1 MTNAN
6 LPRRESLVNRL
17 LFGLTT
23 STSLL
28 ATATLILLLH
38 IQQGT
43 PDLEA
48 FTTWLAIVIFSV
60 GLGSS
65 LFVAISIIRSIQPPL
80 VDLTETAEELST
92 GNLTARSQLNRA
104 DEIGEFAK
112 VFNRMAAHL
121 EIKTSSLEARD
132 IQFALQALDQVLVN
146 TADQHK
152 LIKASL
158 EEICKLTGAQLGS
171 IYLWEF
177 TTSRPD
183 GCLVLAAEWGYKTSQ
198 AMTEINLGE
207 GIIGQAGQ
215 LTEAIIWEGD
225 RLKGQTLV
233 YRTPVGDLLPQSL
246 SAYPL
251 MLRQSLVGVLFLGSL
266 TPLAER
272 GRNIL
277 QSIGRRLATAISNA
291 QSIETIARQ
300 REELTTVFEQLAD
313 GVLLSDPAG
322 RILKI
327 NSAGRKILSFNSS
340 TNINGVPA
348 SPVIAKSMEEIVKQF
363 DIRHQDGE
371 PVDLA
376 NLVVF
381 RAMSTGEVVEDQV
394 VLRPPEGN
402 EIILSTKAAP
412 LVGTESELIGSVM
425 ILRDVTEQ
433 RYRDKVMQET
443 NKIMIEQQKRMSIL
457 QRLTN
462 LINQQLQDLDVLLE
476 SVVEATCDA
485 IMWTQVCVL
494 ALYDP
499 KTNQLTLSASKGLP
513 EDFPLQQSFDL
524 TTPNLIAQVF
534 KEGIPIEIKSGSSHL
549 VDALMV
555 KSALCVPIESNRS
568 GRLGVLAIG
577 HFHLEKASSR
587 EDLNLL
593 ASFGIQAAIAIGNAQ
608 LINQIEAQNA
618 QLLEATQLKSQFLA
632 NMSHELRTPM
642 NAIIGFSQVL
652 LRQRRDP
659 LSVGQVDM
667 VERILRNGKNLLD
680 LINDIL
686 DLSKI
691 EAGKMEAHPEFFN
704 LEELIQHTYESLQ
717 PLASNKSLNFVFH
730 NEIGVCAVYHDP
742 IRVKQ
747 VITNLV
753 SNAIKFTDDGE
764 VAIALKYASEI
775 SPISLGEAIDA
786 PTPDLSLG
794 LTSNSANGEAI
805 LPSPFANTNILISVS
820 DTGIGIKP
828 EFQRTIFEQFRQV
841 DQSSTR
847 KHGGTGL
854 GLAITEQLVLMM
866 GGTIYVES
874 EVDRGSTFIVELP
887 PRLRN

>member
-6 LPRRESLVNRL
+6 LPPRDSLVNRL
-17 LFGLTT
+17 IFGLTT

-28 ATATLILLLH
+28 ATASLILLLH
-38 IQQGT
+38 IQQGS
-43 PDLEA
+43 PELEA
-48 FTTWLAIVIFSV
+48 FTTGLAIVIFSV

-80 VDLTETAEELST
+80 IELSETAEELST
-92 GNLTARSQLNRA
+92 GNLSARSQLNRA
-104 DEIGEFAK
+104 DEIGEFART
-112 VFNRMAAHL
+112 FNRMAAHL
-121 EIKTSSLEARD
+121 EAKTATLEARD
-132 IQFALQALDQVLVN
+132 IQFALQALDRVLVN
-146 TADQHK
+146 TTDQYK

-171 IYLWEF
+171 IYLWE
-177 TTSRPD
+177 TSTSRPE
-183 GCLVLAAEWGYKTSQ
+183 GYLVLAAEWGYKTSQ

-207 GIIGQAGQ
+207 GIIGQSGQ
-215 LTEAIIWEGD
+215 LAEPIIWEGD

-233 YRTPVGDLLPQSL
+233 YRTPIGDLLPQSL

-251 MLRQSLVGVLFLGSL
+251 LLRQSLVGVLFLGSL
-266 TPLAER
+266 VPLSER
-272 GRNIL
+272 GQNIL

-327 NSAGRKILSFNSS
+327 NSAGRKILSFNSLS
-340 TNINGVPA
+340 TGSSTEVNA

-394 VLRPPEGN
+394 ILRPPEGN

-485 IMWTQVCVL
+485 IMWADICVI
-494 ALYDP
+494 ALYDA
-499 KTNQLTLSASKGLP
+499 KENQLTLSSAKGLP
-513 EDFPLQQSFDL
+513 EDFPLQKSFDL
-524 TTPNLIAQVF
+524 NSHNLIAQVF
-534 KEGIPIEIKSGSSHL
+534 KEGIPVEIKAGESHL
-549 VDALMV
+549 VADLPV
-555 KSALCVPIESNRS
+555 KSALCVPIESSRS

-577 HFHLEKASSR
+577 HFLTERASSR

-593 ASFGIQAAIAIGNAQ
+593 ASFGVQAAIAIGNAQ

-652 LRQRRDP
+652 LRQRREA
-659 LSVGQVDM
+659 LSVSQVDM

-691 EAGKMEAHPEFFN
+691 EAGKMEAHPEYFN
-704 LEELIQHTYESLQ
+704 LDELIHHTCESLQ
-717 PLASNKSLNFVFH
+717 PLATVKALNFVFR
-730 NEIGVCAVYHDP
+730 NEIGTCAIYHDS
-742 IRVKQ
+742 IKIKQ

-753 SNAIKFTDDGE
+753 SNAIKFTDRGE
-764 VAIALKYASEI
+764 VCVGLKYASEI
-775 SPISLGEAIDA
+775 AHKPDSSENLQESPI
-786 PTPDLSLG
+786 
-794 LTSNSANGEAI
+794 
-805 LPSPFANTNILISVS
+805 PFAAANILISVR
-820 DTGIGIKP
+820 DTGIGIEP

-854 GLAITEQLVLMM
+854 GLAITEQLVLLM
-866 GGTIYVES
+866 GGTISVES
-874 EVDRGSTFIVELP
+874 EVNQGSIFTVELP
-887 PRLRN
+887 PKLPQG

>member
-17 LFGLTT
+17 IFGLTT
-23 STSLL
+23 SISLL

-43 PDLEA
+43 PELEA
-48 FTTWLAIVIFSV
+48 FTTWLAIVIFSA
-60 GLGSS
+60 GLGSG

-80 VDLTETAEELST
+80 SELAETAEELST
-92 GNLTARSQLNRA
+92 GNLAARSQLNRA

-121 EIKTSSLEARD
+121 ETKTATLEARD
-132 IQFALQALDQVLVN
+132 IQFALQSLDRVLVN
-146 TADQHK
+146 TTDQYK

-171 IYLWEF
+171 IYLWETP
-177 TTSRPD
+177 TTRPE

-198 AMTEINLGE
+198 AMTEISLGE
-207 GIIGQAGQ
+207 GIIGQSGQ
-215 LTEAIIWEGD
+215 LQEAIVWEGD

-251 MLRQSLVGVLFLGSL
+251 MLRSSLVGVLFLGSL
-266 TPLAER
+266 TPLSDR

-327 NSAGRKILSFNSS
+327 NSAGRKILSFNAV
-340 TNINGVPA
+340 NDGVPA

-476 SVVEATCDA
+476 SV
-485 IMWTQVCVL
+485 
-494 ALYDP
+494 
-499 KTNQLTLSASKGLP
+499 
-513 EDFPLQQSFDL
+513 
-524 TTPNLIAQVF
+524 
-534 KEGIPIEIKSGSSHL
+534 
-549 VDALMV
+549 
-555 KSALCVPIESNRS
+555 
-568 GRLGVLAIG
+568 
-577 HFHLEKASSR
+577 
-587 EDLNLL
+587 
-593 ASFGIQAAIAIGNAQ
+593 
-608 LINQIEAQNA
+608 
-618 QLLEATQLKSQFLA
+618 
-632 NMSHELRTPM
+632 
-642 NAIIGFSQVL
+642 
-652 LRQRRDP
+652 
-659 LSVGQVDM
+659 
-667 VERILRNGKNLLD
+667 
-680 LINDIL
+680 
-686 DLSKI
+686 
-691 EAGKMEAHPEFFN
+691 
-704 LEELIQHTYESLQ
+704 
-717 PLASNKSLNFVFH
+717 
-730 NEIGVCAVYHDP
+730 
-742 IRVKQ
+742 
-747 VITNLV
+747 
-753 SNAIKFTDDGE
+753 
-764 VAIALKYASEI
+764 
-775 SPISLGEAIDA
+775 
-786 PTPDLSLG
+786 
-794 LTSNSANGEAI
+794 
-805 LPSPFANTNILISVS
+805 
-820 DTGIGIKP
+820 
-828 EFQRTIFEQFRQV
+828 
-841 DQSSTR
+841 
-847 KHGGTGL
+847 
-854 GLAITEQLVLMM
+854 
-866 GGTIYVES
+866 
-874 EVDRGSTFIVELP
+874 
-887 PRLRN
+887 

>member
-17 LFGLTT
+17 IFGLTT

-38 IQQGT
+38 VQQGT
-43 PDLEA
+43 PELEA
-48 FTTWLAIVIFSV
+48 FTTWLAIVILSA

-65 LFVAISIIRSIQPPL
+65 LFMALSIIRSIQPPL
-80 VDLTETAEELST
+80 TELAETAEELSS
-92 GNLTARSQLNRA
+92 GNLSARSQLNRA

-121 EIKTSSLEARD
+121 EVKNATLEARD
-132 IQFALQALDQVLVN
+132 IQFALQSLDRVLVN
-146 TADQHK
+146 TADQYK

-171 IYLWEF
+171 IYLWEAPN
-177 TTSRPD
+177 SRPE
-183 GCLVLAAEWGYKTSQ
+183 GCLVLSAEWGYKTSQ
-198 AMTEINLGE
+198 ALTEITLGE
-207 GIIGQAGQ
+207 GIVGQAGQ
-215 LTEAIIWEGD
+215 LEEAIIWEGD

-251 MLRQSLVGVLFLGSL
+251 MLRRSLVGVLFLGSL
-266 TPLAER
+266 TPLSER
-272 GRNIL
+272 GQNIL

-327 NSAGRKILSFNSS
+327 NSAGRKILSFNA
-340 TNINGVPA
+340 TNNAANEVPT

-371 PVDLA
+371 PVELA

-394 VLRPPEGN
+394 VLRQPDGN

-412 LVGTESELIGSVM
+412 LVGSESELIGSVM

-433 RYRDKVMQET
+433 RYRDKMMQET
-443 NKIMIEQQKRMSIL
+443 NRMMIEQQKRMSIL

-462 LINQQLQDLDVLLE
+462 LINQQLQDLNILLE

-485 IMWTQVCVL
+485 IMWADICAI
-494 ALYDP
+494 ALYNP
-499 KTNQLTLSASKGLP
+499 KENRLILSAAKGLP
-513 EDFPLQQSFDL
+513 ENFPLQKAFELDA
-524 TTPNLIAQVF
+524 PNLIAQVF
-534 KEGIPIEIKSGSSHL
+534 KEGIPIEIKAGESL
-549 VDALMV
+549 LMESLPV
-555 KSALCVPIESNRS
+555 KSALCVPIESSRS

-577 HFHLEKASSR
+577 HFDLERASSR

-593 ASFGIQAAIAIGNAQ
+593 ASFGVQAAIAIGNAQ

-652 LRQRRDP
+652 LRQRRDA
-659 LSVGQVDM
+659 LSPSQVDM

-691 EAGKMEAHPEFFN
+691 EAGKMEAHPELFN
-704 LEELIQHTYESLQ
+704 LDELIHHTCESLQ
-717 PLASNKSLNFVFH
+717 PLASIKSLDFVFQNH
-730 NEIGVCAVYHDP
+730 IGSCAIYHDS
-742 IRVKQ
+742 IRIKQ

-753 SNAIKFTDDGE
+753 SNAIKFTNHGE
-764 VAIALKYASEI
+764 VSIELKYASQDAAETSDTGSGTVIDSNNLSNQEI
-775 SPISLGEAIDA
+775 QLSPLA
-786 PTPDLSLG
+786 
-794 LTSNSANGEAI
+794 TS
-805 LPSPFANTNILISVS
+805 NILISVR
-820 DTGIGIKP
+820 DTGIGIEP

-854 GLAITEQLVLMM
+854 GLAITEQLVLLM
-866 GGTIYVES
+866 GGRIYVES
-874 EVDRGSTFIVELP
+874 VVNQGSTFTVELP
-887 PRLRN
+887 PRLI

>member
-1 MTNAN
+1 MTNAP
-6 LPRRESLVNRL
+6 PRRESLVNRL
-17 LFGLTT
+17 IFGLTT
-23 STSLL
+23 SLSLL

-43 PDLEA
+43 SELEA
-48 FTTWLAIVIFSV
+48 FTTWLAIFFLST
-60 GLGSS
+60 GLGSG

-80 VDLTETAEELST
+80 TELSETAEEIST
-92 GNLTARSQLNRA
+92 GNLAARSQLNRA

-112 VFNRMAAHL
+112 IFNRMAMHL
-121 EIKTSSLEARD
+121 ETKTATLEARD
-132 IQFALQALDQVLVN
+132 IQFALQSLDRVLVN
-146 TADQHK
+146 TADQYK

-171 IYLWEF
+171 IYLWE
-177 TTSRPD
+177 TPSSRPE
-183 GCLVLAAEWGYKTSQ
+183 GCLVLTAEWGYKTSQ
-198 AMTEINLGE
+198 ALTEINLGE

-215 LTEAIIWEGD
+215 LEEAIIWEGD

-251 MLRQSLVGVLFLGSL
+251 MLRRSLVGVLFLGSL
-266 TPLAER
+266 TPLSER

-327 NSAGRKILSFNSS
+327 NSAGRKILSFNVA
-340 TNINGVPA
+340 NNAVNAGIAA

-363 DIRHQDGE
+363 DIRHQDGD

-381 RAMSTGEVVEDQV
+381 RAMSTGEVMEDQV
-394 VLRPPEGN
+394 VLRQPDGN

-412 LVGTESELIGSVM
+412 LVGSESELIGSVM

-443 NKIMIEQQKRMSIL
+443 NKIMIEQQKRMGIL

-485 IMWTQVCVL
+485 IAWAEVCVL
-494 ALYDP
+494 ALYNP
-499 KTNQLTLSASKGLP
+499 KENKLILSAAKGLP
-513 EDFPLQQSFDL
+513 DDFPLQESFELDA
-524 TTPNLIAQVF
+524 PNLIAQVF
-534 KEGIPIEIKSGSSHL
+534 KEGIPIEIKAGESRL
-549 VDALMV
+549 VESLPV
-555 KSALCVPIESNRS
+555 KSALCVPIESSRS

-577 HFHLEKASSR
+577 HLQLERASSR

-593 ASFGIQAAIAIGNAQ
+593 ASFGVQAAIAIGNAQ

-652 LRQRRDP
+652 LRQRRDV
-659 LSVGQVDM
+659 LSTSQVDM

-691 EAGKMEAHPEFFN
+691 EAGKMEAHPELFN
-704 LEELIQHTYESLQ
+704 LDELIHHTCESLQ
-717 PLASNKSLNFVFH
+717 PLATIKSLDFVFQNH
-730 NEIGVCAVYHDP
+730 IGSCAVYHDS
-742 IRVKQ
+742 IRIKQ

-753 SNAIKFTDDGE
+753 SNAIKFTDAGE
-764 VAIALKYASEI
+764 VRIELKYSDRDADNPTSEI
-775 SPISLGEAIDA
+775 LTPEINADSTNTIIPESQASPLATA
-786 PTPDLSLG
+786 
-794 LTSNSANGEAI
+794 
-805 LPSPFANTNILISVS
+805 NILISVR
-820 DTGIGIKP
+820 DTGIGIEP

-854 GLAITEQLVLMM
+854 GLAITEQLVLLM
-866 GGTIYVES
+866 GGTIYLES
-874 EVDRGSTFIVELP
+874 EVNHGSVFTVELP
-887 PRLRN
+887 PRLKN

>member
-17 LFGLTT
+17 IFGLTT

-28 ATATLILLLH
+28 ATAALILLLH
-38 IQQGT
+38 VQQGI
-43 PDLEA
+43 PELEA
-48 FTTWLAIVIFSV
+48 FTTWLAIVILSA

-65 LFVAISIIRSIQPPL
+65 LFMALSIIRSIQPPL
-80 VDLTETAEELST
+80 TELAETAEELST
-92 GNLTARSQLNRA
+92 GNLSARSQLKRA

-112 VFNRMAAHL
+112 VFNHMAAKL
-121 EIKTSSLEARD
+121 EAKTATLEARD
-132 IQFALQALDQVLVN
+132 IQFALQALDRVLVN

-171 IYLWEF
+171 IYLWE
-177 TTSRPD
+177 TPNSRPE
-183 GCLVLAAEWGYKTSQ
+183 GCLVLSAEWGYKTSQ
-198 AMTEINLGE
+198 ALTEINLGE

-215 LTEAIIWEGD
+215 LEEAIVWEGD

-251 MLRQSLVGVLFLGSL
+251 MLRRSLVGVLFLGSL
-266 TPLAER
+266 TALSER
-272 GRNIL
+272 GQNIL

-327 NSAGRKILSFNSS
+327 NSAGRKILSFNAL
-340 TNINGVPA
+340 NAGVPA

-363 DIRHQDGE
+363 DIRHQDGK

-376 NLVVF
+376 SLVVF
-381 RAMSTGEVVEDQV
+381 QAMSTGEVVEDQV
-394 VLRPPEGN
+394 VLRQPDGN

-443 NKIMIEQQKRMSIL
+443 NKIMIEQQKRMGIL

-485 IMWTQVCVL
+485 IAWAEVCVL
-494 ALYDP
+494 ALYNP
-499 KTNQLTLSASKGLP
+499 KDNQLILSAAKGLP
-513 EDFPLQQSFDL
+513 DDFPLQGSFDL
-524 TTPNLIAQVF
+524 DAPNLIAQVF
-534 KEGIPIEIKSGSSHL
+534 KEGIPIEIKAGESRL
-549 VDALMV
+549 VESLSV
-555 KSALCVPIESNRS
+555 KSALCVPIESSRS

-577 HFHLEKASSR
+577 HFYLEKASSR

-593 ASFGIQAAIAIGNAQ
+593 ASFGVQAAIAIGNAQ

-659 LSVGQVDM
+659 LSTSQVDM

-704 LEELIQHTYESLQ
+704 LDELIHHTCESLQ
-717 PLASNKSLNFVFH
+717 PLANIKSLDFVFQNH
-730 NEIGVCAVYHDP
+730 IGSCAIYHDS
-742 IRVKQ
+742 IRIKQ
-747 VITNLV
+747 IITNLV
-753 SNAIKFTDDGE
+753 SNAIKFTDIGE
-764 VAIALKYASEI
+764 VCVELKYALQTPESLLLETALDTN
-775 SPISLGEAIDA
+775 SPSKNS
-786 PTPDLSLG
+786 P
-794 LTSNSANGEAI
+794 SNEESK
-805 LPSPFANTNILISVS
+805 LSPFATSNILISVR
-820 DTGIGIKP
+820 DTGIGIEA
-828 EFQRTIFEQFRQV
+828 EFLRTIFEQFRQV

-854 GLAITEQLVLMM
+854 GLAITEQLVLLM

-874 EVDRGSTFIVELP
+874 VVDQGSTFTVELP
-887 PRLRN
+887 PRLKD

>member
-17 LFGLTT
+17 IFGLTT
-23 STSLL
+23 SISLL

-43 PDLEA
+43 PELEA
-48 FTTWLAIVIFSV
+48 FTTWLAIVILST
-60 GLGSS
+60 GLGSG
-65 LFVAISIIRSIQPPL
+65 LFVAFSIVRSIQPPL
-80 VDLTETAEELST
+80 TELAETAEEITT
-92 GNLTARSQLNRA
+92 GNLSARSQLNRA

-112 VFNRMAAHL
+112 VFNRMAAHF
-121 EIKTSSLEARD
+121 ESKTATLEARD
-132 IQFALQALDQVLVN
+132 IQFALQSLDKVLVN
-146 TADQHK
+146 TADQYK

-171 IYLWEF
+171 IYLWE
-177 TTSRPD
+177 TTSSRPE
-183 GCLVLAAEWGYKTSQ
+183 GCLVLSAEWGYKTSQ
-198 AMTEINLGE
+198 ALTEITLGE
-207 GIIGQAGQ
+207 GIVGQAGQ
-215 LTEAIIWEGD
+215 LEEAIIWEGD
-225 RLKGQTLV
+225 RLTGQTLV

-251 MLRQSLVGVLFLGSL
+251 MLRRSLVGVLFLGSL
-266 TPLAER
+266 TPLSER
-272 GRNIL
+272 GQNIL

-327 NSAGRKILSFNSS
+327 NSAGRKILSFNAL
-340 TNINGVPA
+340 TTVNGMPA

-363 DIRHQDGE
+363 DIRHQDGD

-394 VLRPPEGN
+394 VLRQPDGN

-412 LVGTESELIGSVM
+412 LVGSESELIGSVM

-433 RYRDKVMQET
+433 RYRDKMMQET
-443 NKIMIEQQKRMSIL
+443 NRIMIEQQKRMSIL

-485 IMWTQVCVL
+485 IMWADICVI
-494 ALYDP
+494 ALYNS
-499 KTNQLTLSASKGLP
+499 KENRLTLSSAKGLP
-513 EDFPLQQSFDL
+513 DDFPLQESFDL
-524 TTPNLIAQVF
+524 DAKNLIAQVF
-534 KEGIPIEIKSGSSHL
+534 KDGIPIEIKVGESQL
-549 VDALMV
+549 VDSLPV
-555 KSALCVPIESNRS
+555 KSALCVPIESSRS

-577 HFHLEKASSR
+577 HCHLERASSR

-593 ASFGIQAAIAIGNAQ
+593 ASFGVQAAIAIGNAQ

-652 LRQRRDP
+652 LRQRRDA
-659 LSVGQVDM
+659 LSFSQVDM

-691 EAGKMEAHPEFFN
+691 EAGKMEAHPELFN
-704 LEELIQHTYESLQ
+704 LDELIHHTCESLQ
-717 PLASNKSLNFVFH
+717 PLASIKSLNFIFQNH
-730 NEIGVCAVYHDP
+730 IGSCAIYHDS
-742 IRVKQ
+742 IRIKQ
-747 VITNLV
+747 IITNLV
-753 SNAIKFTDDGE
+753 SNAIKFTDTGE
-764 VAIALKYASEI
+764 VCIELKYASVNQLQDIKSITSEI
-775 SPISLGEAIDA
+775 VSEENNLDTETMLSPCA
-786 PTPDLSLG
+786 
-794 LTSNSANGEAI
+794 TS
-805 LPSPFANTNILISVS
+805 NILISVR
-820 DTGIGIKP
+820 DTGIGIEP
-828 EFQRTIFEQFRQV
+828 VFQRTIFEQFRQV

-854 GLAITEQLVLMM
+854 GLAITEQLVLLM

-874 EVDRGSTFIVELP
+874 VVDQGSTFTVELP
-887 PRLRN
+887 PRLKD

>member
-17 LFGLTT
+17 IFGLTT

-43 PDLEA
+43 PELEA
-48 FTTWLAIVIFSV
+48 FTTWLAIVIFSA
-60 GLGSS
+60 GLGSG

-80 VDLTETAEELST
+80 SELAETAEELST
-92 GNLTARSQLNRA
+92 GNLSARSQLNRA

-121 EIKTSSLEARD
+121 EIKTATLEARD
-132 IQFALQALDQVLVN
+132 IQFALQSLDRVLVN
-146 TADQHK
+146 TTDQYK

-171 IYLWEF
+171 IYLWE
-177 TTSRPD
+177 TSTSRPE
-183 GCLVLAAEWGYKTSQ
+183 GYLLLAAEWGYKTSQ
-198 AMTEINLGE
+198 VMTEISLGE
-207 GIIGQAGQ
+207 GIIGQSGQ
-215 LTEAIIWEGD
+215 LQEAIIWEGD

-251 MLRQSLVGVLFLGSL
+251 MLRSSLVGVLFLGSL
-266 TPLAER
+266 TPLSDR

-291 QSIETIARQ
+291 QSIDTIARQ

-327 NSAGRKILSFNSS
+327 NSAGRKILSFNA
-340 TNINGVPA
+340 INDGVPA

-462 LINQQLQDLDVLLE
+462 LINQQLQDLGVLLE

-485 IMWTQVCVL
+485 IMWAEICVI
-494 ALYDP
+494 ALFNP
-499 KTNQLTLSASKGLP
+499 KENRLILSAAKGLP
-513 EDFPLQQSFDL
+513 DDLPRHESFDL
-524 TTPNLIAQVF
+524 NAQNLIAQVF
-534 KEGIPIEIKSGSSHL
+534 KEGIPIEIKAGESHL
-549 VDALMV
+549 IEDLPV
-555 KSALCVPIESNRS
+555 KSALCVPIESSRS

-577 HFHLEKASSR
+577 HFHLERASSR

-593 ASFGIQAAIAIGNAQ
+593 ASFGVQAAIAIGNAQ

-652 LRQRRDP
+652 LRQRREA
-659 LSVGQVDM
+659 LSTSQIDM

-691 EAGKMEAHPEFFN
+691 EAGKMEAHPEIFN
-704 LEELIQHTYESLQ
+704 LDELIHHTCESLQ
-717 PLASNKSLNFVFH
+717 PLANVKSLNFVFENH
-730 NEIGVCAVYHDP
+730 IGTCAIYHDS
-742 IRVKQ
+742 IRIKQ

-753 SNAIKFTDDGE
+753 SNAIKFTDRGE
-764 VAIALKYASEI
+764 VCVELKYASETLNSI
-775 SPISLGEAIDA
+775 TEKP
-786 PTPDLSLG
+786 LSDVIP
-794 LTSNSANGEAI
+794 TSNNSPLEE
-805 LPSPFANTNILISVS
+805 LPTSPFAISNILISVR
-820 DTGIGIKP
+820 DTGIGIEP

-854 GLAITEQLVLMM
+854 GLAITEQLVLLM
-866 GGTIYVES
+866 GGTISVKS
-874 EVDRGSTFIVELP
+874 VVNQGSTFTIELP
-887 PRLRN
+887 PRLKDH

>member
-1 MTNAN
+1 MLNVN
-6 LPRRESLVNRL
+6 PPRRESLVNRL
-17 LFGLTT
+17 IFGLTT
-23 STSLL
+23 SASLL
-28 ATATLILLLH
+28 ATAALILLLH

-43 PDLEA
+43 PELEG
-48 FTTWLAIVIFSV
+48 FTTWLAVVILSV

-65 LFVAISIIRSIQPPL
+65 LFVAISIIRSIQPSL
-80 VDLTETAEELST
+80 NELAETAEEIST
-92 GNLTARSQLNRA
+92 GNLSARSQLSRA

-112 VFNRMAAHL
+112 VFNRMADHL
-121 EIKTSSLEARD
+121 ESKTATLEARD
-132 IQFALQALDQVLVN
+132 IQYALQALDRVIVN
-146 TADQHK
+146 TTDQHK
-152 LIKASL
+152 LVKASL

-171 IYLWEF
+171 IYLWENSS
-177 TTSRPD
+177 SRNE

-198 AMTEINLGE
+198 ALTEINLGE
-207 GIIGQAGQ
+207 GIIGQAAQ
-215 LTEAIIWEGD
+215 LTEPIIWEGD

-251 MLRQSLVGVLFLGSL
+251 LLRQSLVGVLFLASL
-266 TPLAER
+266 TPLSER

-277 QSIGRRLATAISNA
+277 QSIGRRIATAISNA

-327 NSAGRKILSFNSS
+327 NSAGRKILSVNNS
-340 TNINGVPA
+340 NNEVPA

-371 PVDLA
+371 PVDLSS
-376 NLVVF
+376 LVVF

-394 VLRPPEGN
+394 VLRQPEGK

-433 RYRDKVMQET
+433 RYRDKMMQET

-462 LINQQLQDLDVLLE
+462 LINQQLQDLNVLLE

-485 IMWTQVCVL
+485 IMWTQICVL
-494 ALYDP
+494 LLFDP
-499 KTNQLTLSASKGLP
+499 KENRLVLSAAKGLP
-513 EDFPLQQSFDL
+513 DHFHLQQSFTLD
-524 TTPNLIAQVF
+524 TPNLITQVF
-534 KEGIPIEIKSGSSHL
+534 KEGIPVEIKSGESEL
-549 VDALMV
+549 LDNLMV

-577 HFHLEKASSR
+577 HFHSEKVSSR

-652 LRQRRDP
+652 LRQRRDA
-659 LSVGQVDM
+659 LSHSQADM

-704 LEELIQHTYESLQ
+704 LDELIHHTCESLQ
-717 PLASNKSLNFVFH
+717 PLATAKSLDFH
-730 NEIGVCAVYHDP
+730 FQNLIGSCTVYHDATR
-742 IRVKQ
+742 IKQ
-747 VITNLV
+747 IITNLV
-753 SNAIKFTDDGE
+753 SNAIKFTDQGS
-764 VAIALKYASEI
+764 VLVSLQYADSVDQ
-775 SPISLGEAIDA
+775 SQSTNA
-786 PTPDLSLG
+786 
-794 LTSNSANGEAI
+794 TSN
-805 LPSPFANTNILISVS
+805 LLISVK
-820 DTGIGIKP
+820 DTGIGIEP

-866 GGTIYVES
+866 GGTIYVDS
-874 EVDRGSTFIVELP
+874 VVNQGSVFMVELP
-887 PRLRN
+887 PKLQQ

>member
-1 MTNAN
+1 MTNTN
-6 LPRRESLVNRL
+6 LIRRESLVNRL
-17 LFGLTT
+17 IFGLTS

-28 ATATLILLLH
+28 STATLILLLH

-43 PDLEA
+43 PELEA
-48 FTTWLAIVIFSV
+48 FTIWLAIVIFSV

-80 VDLTETAEELST
+80 LELAETVEELST
-92 GNLTARSQLNRA
+92 GNLSARSQLNRS

-112 VFNRMAAHL
+112 AFNRMAAHFETKTANL
-121 EIKTSSLEARD
+121 ESRD
-132 IQFALQALDQVLVN
+132 IQFALQSLDRVLVN
-146 TADQHK
+146 TTDQYK

-158 EEICKLTGAQLGS
+158 EEICKLSGAQLGS
-171 IYLWEF
+171 IYLWENPN
-177 TTSRPD
+177 SRTE
-183 GCLVLAAEWGYKTSQ
+183 GCLQLAAEWGYKTSQ
-198 AMTEINLGE
+198 ALTEITLGE
-207 GIIGQAGQ
+207 GIVGQAGQ
-215 LTEAIIWEGD
+215 LQEAIIWEGG
-225 RLKGQTLV
+225 RIKGQTLV
-233 YRTPVGDLLPQSL
+233 YRTPVGDLSPQSL

-251 MLRQSLVGVLFLGSL
+251 MLRNSLVGVLFLGSL
-266 TPLAER
+266 TPLSDR

-277 QSIGRRLATAISNA
+277 ESIGRRLATAISNA

-327 NSAGRKILSFNSS
+327 NSAGRKILSFNTVSADV
-340 TNINGVPA
+340 NA

-433 RYRDKVMQET
+433 RYRDKVMHET

-485 IMWTQVCVL
+485 ITWAEICVI
-494 ALYDP
+494 ALYNP
-499 KTNQLTLSASKGLP
+499 KENRLTLSAAKGLP
-513 EDFPLQQSFDL
+513 DNFPLQESFDL
-524 TTPNLIAQVF
+524 GTQNLIAQVF
-534 KEGIPIEIKSGSSHL
+534 KEGIPIEIKAGESEL
-549 VDALMV
+549 VESLPV
-555 KSALCVPIESNRS
+555 KSALCVPIESSRS

-577 HFHLEKASSR
+577 HSHLEKASSR
-587 EDLNLL
+587 EEVNLL
-593 ASFGIQAAIAIGNAQ
+593 ASFGVQAAIAIGNAQ

-652 LRQRRDP
+652 LRQRRDA
-659 LSVGQVDM
+659 LSLGQVDM

-704 LEELIQHTYESLQ
+704 LDELIHHTCESLQ
-717 PLASNKSLNFVFH
+717 PLANIKSLHFVFH
-730 NEIGVCAVYHDP
+730 NKIGTCAIYHDS
-742 IRVKQ
+742 IRIKQ
-747 VITNLV
+747 VVTNLV
-753 SNAIKFTDDGE
+753 SNAIKFTDHGE
-764 VAIALKYASEI
+764 VCVELKYATASKIASHEI
-775 SPISLGEAIDA
+775 SEVTKDRDITEQS
-786 PTPDLSLG
+786 TM
-794 LTSNSANGEAI
+794 
-805 LPSPFANTNILISVS
+805 SPFATSNIILSVS

-866 GGTIYVES
+866 GGTIHVES
-874 EVDRGSTFIVELP
+874 VADKGSTFIVELP
-887 PRLRN
+887 PRLRD

>member
-1 MTNAN
+1 MTNTN
-6 LPRRESLVNRL
+6 LTRRESLVNRL
-17 LFGLTT
+17 IFGLTS

-28 ATATLILLLH
+28 STATLILLLH

-43 PDLEA
+43 PELEA
-48 FTTWLAIVIFSV
+48 FTIWLAIVIFSV

-80 VDLTETAEELST
+80 LELAETVEELSM
-92 GNLTARSQLNRA
+92 GNLSARSQLNRS

-112 VFNRMAAHL
+112 AFNRMAAHL
-121 EIKTSSLEARD
+121 ETKTAKLESRD
-132 IQFALQALDQVLVN
+132 IQFALQSLDRVLVN
-146 TADQHK
+146 TTDQYK

-171 IYLWEF
+171 IYLWENPN
-177 TTSRPD
+177 SRPD
-183 GCLVLAAEWGYKTSQ
+183 GCLLLAAEWGYKTSQ
-198 AMTEINLGE
+198 ALTEITLGE
-207 GIIGQAGQ
+207 GIVGQAGQ
-215 LTEAIIWEGD
+215 LQEAIIWEGD

-233 YRTPVGDLLPQSL
+233 YRTPVGDLSPQSL

-251 MLRQSLVGVLFLGSL
+251 MLRNSLVGVLFLGSL
-266 TPLAER
+266 TPLSDR

-277 QSIGRRLATAISNA
+277 ESIGRRLATAISNA

-327 NSAGRKILSFNSS
+327 NSAGRKILSFN
-340 TNINGVPA
+340 TVNADVNA

-394 VLRPPEGN
+394 VLRPPEGS

-485 IMWTQVCVL
+485 ITWAEICVI
-494 ALYDP
+494 ALYNP
-499 KTNQLTLSASKGLP
+499 KENRLTLSAAKGLP
-513 EDFPLQQSFDL
+513 DDFPLQESFDL
-524 TTPNLIAQVF
+524 VTQNLIAQVF
-534 KEGIPIEIKSGSSHL
+534 KEGIPIEIKAGESEL
-549 VDALMV
+549 VESLPV
-555 KSALCVPIESNRS
+555 KSALCVPIESSRS

-577 HFHLEKASSR
+577 HSHLEKASSR
-587 EDLNLL
+587 EEVNLL
-593 ASFGIQAAIAIGNAQ
+593 ASFGVQAAIAIGNAQ

-652 LRQRRDP
+652 LRQRRDA
-659 LSVGQVDM
+659 LSLGQVDM

-704 LEELIQHTYESLQ
+704 LDELIHHTCESLQ
-717 PLASNKSLNFVFH
+717 PLANIKSLHFVFH
-730 NEIGVCAVYHDP
+730 NKIGTCAIYHDS
-742 IRVKQ
+742 IRIKQ
-747 VITNLV
+747 VVTNLV
-753 SNAIKFTDDGE
+753 SNAIKFTDHGE
-764 VAIALKYASEI
+764 VCVELKYAS
-775 SPISLGEAIDA
+775 AV
-786 PTPDLSLG
+786 
-794 LTSNSANGEAI
+794 SNSASKTPAYEIGEVTKDRDVSTELSTI
-805 LPSPFANTNILISVS
+805 TPFATSNIILSVS
-820 DTGIGIKP
+820 DTGIGIKS

-874 EVDRGSTFIVELP
+874 VVNQGSTFIVELP
-887 PRLRN
+887 PRLRD

>member
-1 MTNAN
+1 MTNTN

-17 LFGLTT
+17 IFGLTT

-38 IQQGT
+38 VQQGT
-43 PDLEA
+43 PELEA
-48 FTTWLAIVIFSV
+48 FTTWLAIVILSA

-65 LFVAISIIRSIQPPL
+65 LFVAISIVRSIQPPL
-80 VDLTETAEELST
+80 TELAETAEELST
-92 GNLTARSQLNRA
+92 GNLSARSHLNRA

-121 EIKTSSLEARD
+121 EVKTATLEARD
-132 IQFALQALDQVLVN
+132 IQFALQSLDRVLVN
-146 TADQHK
+146 TTDQYK

-171 IYLWEF
+171 IYLWENPN
-177 TTSRPD
+177 SRPE

-198 AMTEINLGE
+198 ALTEITLGE
-207 GIIGQAGQ
+207 GIVGQAGQ
-215 LTEAIIWEGD
+215 LEEAIIWEGD

-251 MLRQSLVGVLFLGSL
+251 MLKRSLVGVLFLGSL
-266 TPLAER
+266 TPLSER
-272 GRNIL
+272 GQNIL

-327 NSAGRKILSFNSS
+327 NSAGRKILSFNTLNSA
-340 TNINGVPA
+340 NGVSA

-412 LVGTESELIGSVM
+412 LVGSESELIGSVM

-433 RYRDKVMQET
+433 RYRDKMMQET
-443 NKIMIEQQKRMSIL
+443 NRIMIEQQKRMGIL

-476 SVVEATCDA
+476 SVVEAACDA
-485 IMWTQVCVL
+485 IMWAEVCVL
-494 ALYDP
+494 ALYNP
-499 KTNQLTLSASKGLP
+499 KENQLILSAAKGLP
-513 EDFPLQQSFDL
+513 KDFPLQESFDL
-524 TTPNLIAQVF
+524 DAPNLIAQVF
-534 KEGIPIEIKSGSSHL
+534 KEGIPIEIKAGESRL
-549 VDALMV
+549 VESLPV
-555 KSALCVPIESNRS
+555 KSALCVPIESSRS

-577 HFHLEKASSR
+577 HFHLERASSR

-593 ASFGIQAAIAIGNAQ
+593 ASFGVQAAIAIGNAQ
-608 LINQIEAQNA
+608 LINQIESQNA

-652 LRQRRDP
+652 LRQRRDA
-659 LSVGQVDM
+659 LSNSQVDM

-691 EAGKMEAHPEFFN
+691 EAGKMEAHPELFN
-704 LEELIQHTYESLQ
+704 LDELIHHTCESLQ
-717 PLASNKSLNFVFH
+717 PLASIKSLAFIFQNH
-730 NEIGVCAVYHDP
+730 IGSCAIYHDS
-742 IRVKQ
+742 IRLKQ
-747 VITNLV
+747 IITNLV
-753 SNAIKFTDDGE
+753 SNAIKFTDTGE
-764 VAIALKYASEI
+764 VCIDLKYASKASDQE
-775 SPISLGEAIDA
+775 STNSLSEVATDPNNPSNID
-786 PTPDLSLG
+786 SL
-794 LTSNSANGEAI
+794 L
-805 LPSPFANTNILISVS
+805 SPFATSNILISVR
-820 DTGIGIKP
+820 DTGIGIEP

-841 DQSSTR
+841 DQSTTR

-854 GLAITEQLVLMM
+854 GLAITEQLVLLM
-866 GGTIYVES
+866 GGTIYLES
-874 EVDRGSTFIVELP
+874 EVGEGSTFTVELP
-887 PRLRN
+887 PRLISNV

>member
-6 LPRRESLVNRL
+6 LTRRESLVNRL
-17 LFGLTT
+17 IFGLTT

-43 PDLEA
+43 PELEA
-48 FTTWLAIVIFSV
+48 FTTWLAIVVLST

-65 LFVAISIIRSIQPPL
+65 LFVAISIVRSIQPPL
-80 VDLTETAEELST
+80 TELAETAEELST
-92 GNLTARSQLNRA
+92 GNLSARSQLNRT

-121 EIKTSSLEARD
+121 EIKTATLEARD
-132 IQFALQALDQVLVN
+132 IQFALQSLDRVLVN
-146 TADQHK
+146 TTDQYK

-171 IYLWEF
+171 IYLWEYPN
-177 TTSRPD
+177 SRPE

-198 AMTEINLGE
+198 ALTEITLGE
-207 GIIGQAGQ
+207 GIVGQSGQ
-215 LTEAIIWEGD
+215 LQEAIIWEGD

-251 MLRQSLVGVLFLGSL
+251 MLRSSLVGVLFLGSL
-266 TPLAER
+266 TPLSDR

-327 NSAGRKILSFNSS
+327 NSAGRKILSFN
-340 TNINGVPA
+340 TANDGVAA

-381 RAMSTGEVVEDQV
+381 RAMSMGEVVEDQV

-412 LVGTESELIGSVM
+412 LVGAESELIGSVM

-462 LINQQLQDLDVLLE
+462 LINQQLQDLNILLE

-485 IMWTQVCVL
+485 IMWTEVCVL
-494 ALYDP
+494 LLYNP
-499 KTNQLTLSASKGLP
+499 KDNKLNLSAAKGLP
-513 EDFPLQQSFDL
+513 TDFSLQQFFELDA
-524 TTPNLIAQVF
+524 PNLVTQVF
-534 KEGIPIEIKSGSSHL
+534 KEGIPIEIKSGESHL
-549 VDALMV
+549 IDGLIV
-555 KSALCVPIESNRS
+555 KSALAVPIESNRS

-577 HFHLEKASSR
+577 HLQLERASSR

-652 LRQRRDP
+652 LRQRRDA
-659 LSVGQVDM
+659 LSPSQIDM

-704 LEELIQHTYESLQ
+704 LDELIHHTCESLQ
-717 PLASNKSLNFVFH
+717 PLANSKALNFVFK
-730 NEIGVCAVYHDP
+730 NEIGTCAIYHDS
-742 IRVKQ
+742 IRIKQ

-753 SNAIKFTDDGE
+753 SNAIKFTDHGE
-764 VAIALKYASEI
+764 VCVELKYADTSTQIESTSSEFI
-775 SPISLGEAIDA
+775 DSSSGEENQ
-786 PTPDLSLG
+786 L
-794 LTSNSANGEAI
+794 
-805 LPSPFANTNILISVS
+805 SPFATSNILISVK
-820 DTGIGIKP
+820 DTGIGIEQ

-854 GLAITEQLVLMM
+854 GLAITEQLVLLM
-866 GGTIYVES
+866 GGTIYLES
-874 EVDRGSTFIVELP
+874 VVNQGSTFTVELP
-887 PRLRN
+887 PRLPQIQDN

>member
-1 MTNAN
+1 MSMTNAN

-28 ATATLILLLH
+28 ATATLLLLLH

-80 VDLTETAEELST
+80 MDLTETAEELST

-112 VFNRMAAHL
+112 AFNRMAAHL
-121 EIKTSSLEARD
+121 EVKTSSLEARD
-132 IQFALQALDQVLVN
+132 IQFALQAIDQVLVN

-171 IYLWEF
+171 IYLWEL
-177 TTSRPD
+177 TTSRPE

-549 VDALMV
+549 VDALTV

-717 PLASNKSLNFVFH
+717 PLASNKSLNFIFH
-730 NEIGVCAVYHDP
+730 NEIGICAVYHDP

-753 SNAIKFTDDGE
+753 SNAIKFTDQGE
-764 VAIALKYASEI
+764 VAIALKYASE
-775 SPISLGEAIDA
+775 
-786 PTPDLSLG
+786 TSLG
-794 LTSNSANGEAI
+794 LLPESSSTDTSQELEANGESAT
-805 LPSPFANTNILISVS
+805 PSPFASTNLLISVS

>member
-6 LPRRESLVNRL
+6 LSRRESLVNRL
-17 LFGLTT
+17 IFGLTT
-23 STSLL
+23 SISLL

-38 IQQGT
+38 IQQG
-43 PDLEA
+43 PPELES
-48 FTTWLAIVIFSV
+48 FTTWLAIIIFSA
-60 GLGSS
+60 GLGSG

-80 VDLTETAEELST
+80 TELAEAAEELST
-92 GNLTARSQLNRA
+92 GNLSARSQLNRA

-112 VFNRMAAHL
+112 IFNRMAAHL
-121 EIKTSSLEARD
+121 ETKTATLEARD
-132 IQFALQALDQVLVN
+132 IQFALQSLDLVLAN
-146 TADQHK
+146 TTDQYK
-152 LIKASL
+152 LIKTSL

-171 IYLWEF
+171 IYLWEIPN
-177 TTSRPD
+177 SRPE

-198 AMTEINLGE
+198 ALTEITLGE
-207 GIIGQAGQ
+207 GIVGQSGQ
-215 LTEAIIWEGD
+215 LQEAIIWEGD

-251 MLRQSLVGVLFLGSL
+251 MLRRSLVGVLFLGSL
-266 TPLAER
+266 TPLSER

-327 NSAGRKILSFNSS
+327 NSAGRKILSFNALSS
-340 TNINGVPA
+340 ASGAPA

-363 DIRHQDGE
+363 DIRHQDGD

-394 VLRPPEGN
+394 ILRPPEGN

-412 LVGTESELIGSVM
+412 LVGSESELIGSVM

-433 RYRDKVMQET
+433 RYRDKVLQET

-462 LINQQLQDLDVLLE
+462 LINQQLQDLNVLLE

-485 IMWTQVCVL
+485 IAWAEICVI

-499 KTNQLTLSASKGLP
+499 KENQLTLSAAKGLP
-513 EDFPLQQSFDL
+513 DDFSLQKSFDL
-524 TTPNLIAQVF
+524 DNQNLIAQVF
-534 KEGIPIEIKSGSSHL
+534 KEGIPIEIKSGESHL
-549 VDALMV
+549 VEDLPV
-555 KSALCVPIESNRS
+555 KSALCVPIESSRS

-577 HFHLEKASSR
+577 HCHLEKASSR

-593 ASFGIQAAIAIGNAQ
+593 ASFGVQAAIAIGNAQ

-652 LRQRRDP
+652 LRQRRDA
-659 LSVGQVDM
+659 LSPSQVDM
-667 VERILRNGKNLLD
+667 VERVLRNGKNLLD

-704 LEELIQHTYESLQ
+704 LDELIHYTCESLQ
-717 PLASNKSLNFVFH
+717 PLASIKSLDFVFQNH
-730 NEIGVCAVYHDP
+730 IGTCAIYHDS
-742 IRVKQ
+742 IRIKQ

-753 SNAIKFTDDGE
+753 SNAIKFTDSGE
-764 VAIALKYASEI
+764 VRIELKYASE
-775 SPISLGEAIDA
+775 
-786 PTPDLSLG
+786 
-794 LTSNSANGEAI
+794 TSNTISEVPSSETSIDVNNPSSQG
-805 LPSPFANTNILISVS
+805 LQTSPFATSNILISVR
-820 DTGIGIKP
+820 DTGIGIEP

-847 KHGGTGL
+847 RHGGTGL
-854 GLAITEQLVLMM
+854 GLAITEQLVLLM
-866 GGTIYVES
+866 GGMIFVES
-874 EVDRGSTFIVELP
+874 VVNQGSTFTIELP
-887 PRLRN
+887 PRLKD

>member
-1 MTNAN
+1 MTNTN
-6 LPRRESLVNRL
+6 LPHRESLVNRL
-17 LFGLTT
+17 IFGLTT

-38 IQQGT
+38 IQQGST
-43 PDLEA
+43 ELES
-48 FTTWLAIVIFSV
+48 FTIWLAIIIFSV

-65 LFVAISIIRSIQPPL
+65 LFVAISIIRSIQPAL
-80 VDLTETAEELST
+80 SDLTDTTEELSN
-92 GNLTARSQLNRA
+92 GNLSARSQLNRG
-104 DEIGEFAK
+104 DEIGAFAK
-112 VFNRMAAHL
+112 SFNRMAAHL
-121 EIKTSSLEARD
+121 EIKTASLEARD
-132 IQFALQALDQVLVN
+132 IQFALQSLDRVLVN
-146 TADQHK
+146 TTDQHK

-171 IYLWEF
+171 IYLWESPS
-177 TTSRPD
+177 SRPD
-183 GCLVLAAEWGYKTSQ
+183 GYLVLAAEWGYKTSQ
-198 AMTEINLGE
+198 ALTEIMLSE

-215 LTEAIIWEGD
+215 MQEAIIWEGD

-251 MLRQSLVGVLFLGSL
+251 MLRNSLVGVLFLGSL
-266 TPLAER
+266 TPLSDR

-277 QSIGRRLATAISNA
+277 DSIGRRLATAISNA

-327 NSAGRKILSFNSS
+327 NSAGRKILSFNPVTSE
-340 TNINGVPA
+340 INS

-394 VLRPPEGN
+394 VLRPMQGS

-485 IMWTQVCVL
+485 ITWAEICVI

-499 KTNQLTLSASKGLP
+499 KQNRLVLSAAKG
-513 EDFPLQQSFDL
+513 FPDSFLSQESFDL
-524 TTPNLIAQVF
+524 DTPNLIAQVF
-534 KEGIPIEIKSGSSHL
+534 KEGIPIEIKAGELPL
-549 VDALMV
+549 VESLLV
-555 KSALCVPIESNRS
+555 KSALCVPIESSRS

-577 HFHLEKASSR
+577 HSHLEKASSR
-587 EDLNLL
+587 EEVNLL
-593 ASFGIQAAIAIGNAQ
+593 ASFGVQAAIAIGNAQ

-659 LSVGQVDM
+659 LSTSQVDM

-704 LEELIQHTYESLQ
+704 LDELIHHTCESLQ
-717 PLASNKSLNFVFH
+717 PLANVKSLDFVFV
-730 NEIGVCAVYHDP
+730 NQIGTCAIYHDS
-742 IRVKQ
+742 IRIKQ

-753 SNAIKFTDDGE
+753 ANAIKFTDKGE
-764 VAIALKYASEI
+764 VCVELKYASADAT
-775 SPISLGEAIDA
+775 SKNVQLAAIAQSKDVS
-786 PTPDLSLG
+786 T
-794 LTSNSANGEAI
+794 LTDPSAA
-805 LPSPFANTNILISVS
+805 PSPFATSNILISVS
-820 DTGIGIKP
+820 DTGIGIDP

-874 EVDRGSTFIVELP
+874 VADQGSTFIVELP
-887 PRLRN
+887 PRLRD

>member
-1 MTNAN
+1 MTNAPMTNAN

-17 LFGLTT
+17 IFGLTT

-48 FTTWLAIVIFSV
+48 FTTWLAIVILSA

-65 LFVAISIIRSIQPPL
+65 LFVALSIIRSIQPPL
-80 VDLTETAEELST
+80 TDLAETAEELSS
-92 GNLTARSQLNRA
+92 GNLSARSQLNRA

-121 EIKTSSLEARD
+121 ETKTATLEARD
-132 IQFALQALDQVLVN
+132 IQFALQSLDRVLVN
-146 TADQHK
+146 TDDQYK

-171 IYLWEF
+171 IYLWEAPN
-177 TTSRPD
+177 SRHEG
-183 GCLVLAAEWGYKTSQ
+183 GCLVLSAEWGYKTSQ
-198 AMTEINLGE
+198 ALTEITLGE
-207 GIIGQAGQ
+207 GIVGQAGQ
-215 LTEAIIWEGD
+215 LEEAIIWEGD

-251 MLRQSLVGVLFLGSL
+251 MLRRSLVGVLFLGSL
-266 TPLAER
+266 TPLSER

-327 NSAGRKILSFNSS
+327 NSAGRKILSFNVANN
-340 TNINGVPA
+340 TEVPT

-371 PVDLA
+371 PVELA

-381 RAMSTGEVVEDQV
+381 RAMSTGEVIEDQV
-394 VLRPPEGN
+394 VLRQPDGN

-412 LVGTESELIGSVM
+412 LVGSESELIGSVM

-433 RYRDKVMQET
+433 RYRDKMMQET
-443 NKIMIEQQKRMSIL
+443 NRMMIEQQKRMSIL

-462 LINQQLQDLDVLLE
+462 LINQQLQDLNILLE

-485 IMWTQVCVL
+485 IMWADICVI
-494 ALYDP
+494 ALYNP
-499 KTNQLTLSASKGLP
+499 KENRLVLSAAKGLP
-513 EDFPLQQSFDL
+513 APLDLEQPLQKTFELDA
-524 TTPNLIAQVF
+524 PNLIAQVF
-534 KEGIPIEIKSGSSHL
+534 KEGIPIEIKAGESL
-549 VDALMV
+549 LMESLPV
-555 KSALCVPIESNRS
+555 KSALCVPIESSRS

-577 HFHLEKASSR
+577 HFHLERASSR
-587 EDLNLL
+587 EELNLL
-593 ASFGIQAAIAIGNAQ
+593 ASFGVQAAIAIGNAQ

-652 LRQRRDP
+652 LRQRRDA
-659 LSVGQVDM
+659 LSPSQVDM

-691 EAGKMEAHPEFFN
+691 EAGKMEAHPELFN
-704 LEELIQHTYESLQ
+704 LDELIHHTRESLQ
-717 PLASNKSLNFVFH
+717 PLASIKSLDFVFQNH
-730 NEIGVCAVYHDP
+730 IGSCAIYHDS
-742 IRVKQ
+742 IRIKQ

-753 SNAIKFTDDGE
+753 SNAIKFTDHGQVYIE
-764 VAIALKYASEI
+764 LKYASKDTAEI
-775 SPISLGEAIDA
+775 SDRVIDGNNLSNQETQLSPLAIS
-786 PTPDLSLG
+786 
-794 LTSNSANGEAI
+794 
-805 LPSPFANTNILISVS
+805 NILISVR
-820 DTGIGIKP
+820 DTGIGIEP

-854 GLAITEQLVLMM
+854 GLAITEQLVLLM
-866 GGTIYVES
+866 GGRIYVES
-874 EVDRGSTFIVELP
+874 VVNQGSTFTVELP
-887 PRLRN
+887 PRLS

>member
-17 LFGLTT
+17 IFGLTT
-23 STSLL
+23 SISLL

-43 PDLEA
+43 PELEA
-48 FTTWLAIVIFSV
+48 FTTWLAIVIFSG
-60 GLGSS
+60 GLGSG
-65 LFVAISIIRSIQPPL
+65 LFVAISIVRSIQPPL
-80 VDLTETAEELST
+80 TELTEAAEELST
-92 GNLTARSQLNRA
+92 GNLSARSQLNRA

-112 VFNRMAAHL
+112 IFNRMAAHL
-121 EIKTSSLEARD
+121 EIKTATLEARD
-132 IQFALQALDQVLVN
+132 IQFALQSLDLVLAN
-146 TADQHK
+146 TTDQYK

-171 IYLWEF
+171 IYLWESPN
-177 TTSRPD
+177 SRPE

-198 AMTEINLGE
+198 ALTEITLGE
-207 GIIGQAGQ
+207 GIVGQAGQ
-215 LTEAIIWEGD
+215 LQEAIVWEGD

-251 MLRQSLVGVLFLGSL
+251 MLRRSLVGVLFLGSL
-266 TPLAER
+266 TPLSER

-327 NSAGRKILSFNSS
+327 NSAGRKILSFNALPAA
-340 TNINGVPA
+340 NGVPA

-363 DIRHQDGE
+363 DIRHQDGD

-394 VLRPPEGN
+394 ILRPPEGN

-412 LVGTESELIGSVM
+412 LVGSESELIGSVM

-433 RYRDKVMQET
+433 RYRDKVLQET

-485 IMWTQVCVL
+485 IAWAKICVI

-499 KTNQLTLSASKGLP
+499 KENRLTLSAAKGLP
-513 EDFPLQQSFDL
+513 DDFSLQKSFDL
-524 TTPNLIAQVF
+524 DAQNLIAQVF
-534 KEGIPIEIKSGSSHL
+534 KEGIPIEIKSGESHL
-549 VDALMV
+549 VEDLPV
-555 KSALCVPIESNRS
+555 KSALCVPIESSRS

-577 HFHLEKASSR
+577 HCHLEKASSR

-593 ASFGIQAAIAIGNAQ
+593 ASFGVQAAIAIGNAQ

-652 LRQRRDP
+652 LRQRRDA
-659 LSVGQVDM
+659 LSSSQVDM

-704 LEELIQHTYESLQ
+704 LDELIHHTCESLQ
-717 PLASNKSLNFVFH
+717 PLATVKFLDFVFQNH
-730 NEIGVCAVYHDP
+730 IGTCAIYHDS
-742 IRVKQ
+742 IRIKQ

-753 SNAIKFTDDGE
+753 SNAIKFTDTGE
-764 VAIALKYASEI
+764 VRIELKYALE
-775 SPISLGEAIDA
+775 
-786 PTPDLSLG
+786 
-794 LTSNSANGEAI
+794 TSNITLAETNFETITDVNHLSSQESQT
-805 LPSPFANTNILISVS
+805 SPFATSNILISVQ
-820 DTGIGIKP
+820 DTGIGIEP

-847 KHGGTGL
+847 RHGGTGL
-854 GLAITEQLVLMM
+854 GLAITEQLVLLM
-866 GGTIYVES
+866 GGTIFVES
-874 EVDRGSTFIVELP
+874 VVNQGSTFTIELP
-887 PRLRN
+887 PRLKDH